1 MINKDF
7 IREITFF
14 NKKQNQILSKV
25 NLKEESK
32 VVSQSKSYLSI
43 IT

>member
-1 MINKDF
+1 
-7 IREITFF
+7 
-14 NKKQNQILSKV
+14 V

-43 IT
+43 ITWIVTIIKIENLTIMN